1 MLPAT
6 SRFENRNYIVE
17 HGTVWLGSFDLV
29 WFGGLPRKTRVIFIV
44 VGCTLMLYLC
54 FLFFDR
60 KVPLCWLI
68 KVTSSLGKI
77 VWNLTW
83 WEKGNHSRLE
93 WNYFALGKKF
103 RYRWCRTVCFCFCL
117 VWKPHQQHYPV
128 TNFVFALLMRK
139 CRTCL
144 RLESSRQLSYS
155 IEKKSKET
163 VATQMLLRIRLEFK
177 FSFLITFLFLHQ
189 LRKWS
194 NVLRRYFPS
203 NQQKCSQELESIKV
217 TSLYH

>member
-1 MLPAT
+1 
-6 SRFENRNYIVE
+6 
-17 HGTVWLGSFDLV
+17 
-29 WFGGLPRKTRVIFIV
+29 
-44 VGCTLMLYLC
+44 MLYLC

-163 VATQMLLRIRLEFK
+163 AATQMLLRIRPEFK
-177 FSFLITFLFLHQ
+177 FSFLITFLFLTSAQKMKQCFAALFSKQPTKMLTRTWKLQGYIVVSLKIHILIRHKTHELSTVSPLSVVGGSVSQ
-189 LRKWS
+189 LW
-194 NVLRRYFPS
+194 
-203 NQQKCSQELESIKV
+203 
-217 TSLYH
+217 